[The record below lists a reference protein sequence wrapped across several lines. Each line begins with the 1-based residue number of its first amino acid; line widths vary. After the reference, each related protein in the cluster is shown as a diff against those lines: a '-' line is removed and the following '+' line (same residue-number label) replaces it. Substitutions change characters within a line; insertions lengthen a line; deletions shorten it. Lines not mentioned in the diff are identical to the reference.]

1 MSRAFLGNRLFDLVP
16 SRRKIFAQLARN
28 ADNFKDAVLADFSD
42 FEANSLQTGRK
53 RQMID

>member
-1 MSRAFLGNRLFDLVP
+1 LQAGLGLMAIPGVG
-16 SRRKIFAQLARN
+16 RN